1 MSQPDWPKL
10 TGLRFAPYAWA
21 KLLHMIHA
29 GDVEV
34 AGFGITKPDDFLLIT
49 DFQTVKQESTMA
61 SFEFDDVALADFVL
75 SHAEQGRQPE
85 EVTRIWIH
93 THPGDGCQPSGTDET
108 TCKEVLGKCDW
119 GAMVIVSR
127 THKGFARLVFN
138 VGPGGQQEVPVSVDW
153 SAIDGKTLD
162 KDAWQAEY
170 EANVKRK
177 SIVTNVKT
185 PFYRGKK
192 DTREWHWWD
201 KQDGAVHYSRHS
213 TAQAEVTPWPPKL
226 VLPASAQQAPV
237 VPTVG
242 EDTATGL
249 ASDVVRAVENL
260 MAQYSQEIPIRGTKE
275 WWAMAVPYWDTIVE
289 CAENSAYLDRDD
301 PVYDWPDADALREEL
316 TEYAA
321 RHLVM
326 VLPGDYTAGWWD
338 VYDDYMEYQRRF
350 QEAK

>member
-1 MSQPDWPKL
+1 MNQPDWPKL

-61 SFEFDDVALADFVL
+61 SFEFDDIALADYVMD
-75 SHAEQGRQPE
+75 HAEQGRNPE

-93 THPGDGCQPSGTDET
+93 THPGDGCQPSGTDEA

-119 GAMVIVSR
+119 GVMAIVSR

-138 VGPGGQQEVPVSVDW
+138 VGPGGEQEIPVSVDW

-162 KDAWQAEY
+162 KAAWQAEY

-177 SIVTNVKT
+177 PVMASVRT
-185 PFYRGKK
+185 PFYRGGNAYK
-192 DTREWHWWD
+192 WHWWD
-201 KQDGAVHYSRHS
+201 EQDGISYYGKHS
-213 TAQAEVTPWPPKL
+213 TAQAVVAPEPPKL
-226 VLPASAQQAPV
+226 VLPASAQQAPT
-237 VPTVG
+237 VPTVS
-242 EDTATGL
+242 EDVATGL
-249 ASDVVRAVENL
+249 ASDVVMAVETM
-260 MAQYSQEIPIRGTKE
+260 MAKDHGKIHTRGTKD
-275 WWAMAVPYWDTIVE
+275 WWAMAAPYWETIRE
-289 CAENSAYLDRDD
+289 SAEQAALLAKDE
-301 PVYDWPDADALREEL
+301 PVDDWPDADALRKEL
-316 TEYAA
+316 TGFAA
-321 RHLVM
+321 KHLVM
-326 VLPGDYTAGWWD
+326 AMPEDYTTGWWD
-338 VYDDYMEYQRRF
+338 VYDDYMEYQRLL